1 MQVRARTLL
10 HGLQAR
16 DVLSTDYES
25 VDPNVSLQE
34 FVHKRLLPSGRRCFL
49 VMQESRLLGLITLS
63 EVRAVD
69 AHAWPDT
76 SVGEVMHSGTKI
88 QTVSRNMPL
97 AEALEIMA
105 REDINQLPVVSNG
118 IVEGVVTRAHILQVV
133 RSRAELRLPPSLPK
147 TA

>member
-1 MQVRARTLL
+1 M
-10 HGLQAR
+10 
-16 DVLSTDYES
+16 STDYES
-25 VDPNVSLQE
+25 VDPDVSLQE
-34 FVHKRLLPSGRRCFL
+34 FVHKRLLPSGQRCFL
-49 VMQESRLLGLITLS
+49 VMRESRLLGLITLR

-69 AHAWPDT
+69 PQAWPDT
-76 SVGEVMHSGTKI
+76 SVGEVMHAGTKLQI
-88 QTVSRNMPL
+88 VSRNMPV

-133 RSRAELRLPPSLPK
+133 QSRAALRLPPSLPR